1 MKKYF
6 LFTISLLLLLLFN
19 SCKETTVEPEPQF
32 VQVFFK
38 YGFFNELNTFN
49 NTYKKD
55 LVLDGSVTVTFW
67 LTADE
72 QNRII
77 SKTNEIDFFTLP
89 DTLEGDT
96 TLMVID
102 PNPGYQTIRI
112 KNENNDKTV
121 NWIYPLNYSDSSVVK
136 ALELYDFMI
145 SIIEAKP
152 EYKKLPPSRGSYL

>member
-1 MKKYF
+1 MKKSLALTMLLPVII
-6 LFTISLLLLLLFN
+6 LFY
-19 SCKETTVEPEPQF
+19 SCNESAVEPDTQF
-32 VQVFFK
+32 VQIFLK
-38 YGFFNELNTFN
+38 YGFNNELNTFN
-49 NTYKKD
+49 NTFQKD
-55 LVLDGSVTVTFW
+55 LVLDGTITVPFW
-67 LTADE
+67 LTTDE
-72 QNRII
+72 QNRIL
-77 SKTNEIDFFTLP
+77 SKANEVNFFSLP

-152 EYKKLPPSRGSYL
+152 EFKKLPPSRGSYL

>member
-6 LFTISLLLLLLFN
+6 LFTFFSLLLLMCY
-19 SCKETTVEPEPQF
+19 SCKDSVVEPEPQF
-32 VQVFFK
+32 VQIFFK
-38 YGFFNELNTFN
+38 YGFNNELNTFN

-55 LVLDGSVTVTFW
+55 LVLDGSITVTFW

-72 QNRII
+72 QNRILA
-77 SKTNEIDFFTLP
+77 KAKEIDFFTLP

-96 TLMVID
+96 TFVIID

-112 KNENNDKTV
+112 KNENDDNTV
-121 NWIYPLNYSDSSVVK
+121 QWIEPLNHNNSNFIK
-136 ALELYDFMI
+136 ALELYNYII

-152 EYKKLPPSRGSYL
+152 EYKKLPPSRGGYL